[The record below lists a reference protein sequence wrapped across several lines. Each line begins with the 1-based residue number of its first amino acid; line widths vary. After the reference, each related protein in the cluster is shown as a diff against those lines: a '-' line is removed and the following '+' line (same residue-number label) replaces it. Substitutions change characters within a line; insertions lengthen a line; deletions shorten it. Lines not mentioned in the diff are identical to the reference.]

1 MIRTEIFYVLSETN
15 DLLNQILNELNK
27 RPLGIALTDKK
38 YPSKKKNWVT
48 FDLSINLRKL
58 LDSKK
63 FTKEEFEYIALE
75 EALNKIEAI
84 PEKKKRIEIL
94 SEIRVLYQKELKQKE
109 KELREKI
116 DYNTSL
122 KDRLK
127 CDKSGGMLK
136 YGEYDDLK

>member
-1 MIRTEIFYVLSETN
+1 L
-15 DLLNQILNELNK
+15 
-27 RPLGIALTDKK
+27 ADKK

-63 FTKEEFEYIALE
+63 FTIEEFEYIALE

-84 PEKKKRIEIL
+84 QEKKKRIEIL
-94 SEIRVLYQKELKQKE
+94 SEIRHLYQKELKQKE

-116 DYNTSL
+116 DYDTSL

-127 CDKSGGMLK
+127 CDKSDGMLK

>member
-1 MIRTEIFYVLSETN
+1 M
-15 DLLNQILNELNK
+15 
-27 RPLGIALTDKK
+27 
-38 YPSKKKNWVT
+38 KNWVAL
-48 FDLSINLRKL
+48 DLSINLRKL

-63 FTKEEFEYIALE
+63 FTNEEFEYIALE
-75 EALNKIEAI
+75 KALNGIEAI

-94 SEIRVLYQKELKQKE
+94 SAIRDHYQKELKRKE
-109 KELREKI
+109 KELRDKI

-127 CDKSGGMLK
+127 CDKSDGILK